1 MVRTWLT
8 SGKKCQNHFSF
19 LSFSPVKVTSV
30 DFKGEGSPKIGD
42 SRRGDRAAGGKKKA
56 SEKKKDSGM
65 IAVYQKT
72 PLPPAAL
79 PAQVKNHPA
88 AHNTQHTSHNA
99 RCRGGLNGAGASRHS
114 GCDIPSPILLFA
126 ICGKNIKHSITTNI
140 PEKTFPAGNC
150 VFALPAEGR

>member
-1 MVRTWLT
+1 MRTAQFGAVQW
-8 SGKKCQNHFSF
+8 CQPTADGDGYIGNTPTLSVVLCTTAPPRGSQRVGANIINIREEMSESFFFS
-19 LSFSPVKVTSV
+19 LLSPVKVTSV

-88 AHNTQHTSHNA
+88 AHNTLHTSHITHHTTRA
-99 RCRGGLNGAGASRHS
+99 AG
-114 GCDIPSPILLFA
+114 
-126 ICGKNIKHSITTNI
+126 
-140 PEKTFPAGNC
+140 
-150 VFALPAEGR
+150 VV